1 MKLTNLKLVTIVSE
15 AVLEERITAAIKQAG
30 AKGYTVVSSRGEGS
44 RGMRA
49 GEIPGENIRIETL
62 VSSAVAEKI
71 MEHIS
76 VNYFQN
82 YAVICYLMEAS
93 VLRGEKYV

>member
-1 MKLTNLKLVTIVSE
+1 MKLTNLKLVTIIAE
-15 AVLEERITAAIKQAG
+15 AVLEEKIIIDLKKSG
-30 AKGYTVVSSRGEGS
+30 AKGYTVVSSHGEGS

-62 VSSAVAEKI
+62 VSPAVAEKI
-71 MEHIS
+71 MENIS
-76 VNYFQN
+76 SHYFQN
-82 YAVICYLMEAS
+82 YAVICYLTDAS